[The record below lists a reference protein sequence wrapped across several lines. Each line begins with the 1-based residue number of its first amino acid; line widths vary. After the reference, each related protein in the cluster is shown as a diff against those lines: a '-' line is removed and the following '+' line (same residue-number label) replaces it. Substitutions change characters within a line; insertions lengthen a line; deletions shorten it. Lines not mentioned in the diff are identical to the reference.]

1 MARAIVRQHVP
12 ASQVCWRPQSSTV
25 SPANMLLQALAA
37 MLSGVHHC
45 EHSHRVMMLDLAT
58 SGTACHLK
66 SHPGQT
72 QAASPH
78 LANMLPQVLSL
89 HR

>member
-1 MARAIVRQHVP
+1 MCQP
-12 ASQVCWRPQSSTV
+12 AQVCWRPQSSTN
-25 SPANMLLQALAA
+25 PPGNMLLQALAA
-37 MLSGVHHC
+37 MLAGMHHC

-58 SGTACHLK
+58 SGSARHLK

-72 QAASPH
+72 QAALPH